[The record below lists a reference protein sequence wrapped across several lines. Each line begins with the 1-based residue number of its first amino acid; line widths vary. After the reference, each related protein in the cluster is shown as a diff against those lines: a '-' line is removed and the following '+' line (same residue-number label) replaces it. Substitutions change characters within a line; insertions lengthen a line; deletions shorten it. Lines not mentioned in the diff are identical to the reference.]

1 MENMFDLLR
10 QEQEV
15 VDAKDAQKLL
25 PKGGGIEFNNVNF
38 NYTPDKTIL
47 KNVSFSVPPGKTVAL
62 VRYLIRVLLILI
74 KSWFC
79 SSQVGPSGSGK
90 STIIK
95 LLFRFYD
102 VDSGSIVID
111 GYNIKNQVTQE
122 SLRAIIGVVP
132 QDTVLFNQTI
142 K

>member
-1 MENMFDLLR
+1 MFDLLR

-74 KSWFC
+74 KS
-79 SSQVGPSGSGK
+79 
-90 STIIK
+90 
-95 LLFRFYD
+95 
-102 VDSGSIVID
+102 
-111 GYNIKNQVTQE
+111 
-122 SLRAIIGVVP
+122 
-132 QDTVLFNQTI
+132 
-142 K
+142 